1 MLIVIAVLLIPFRTN
16 VKPRNKSQIENAAF
30 EACSGIIIDKLD
42 VKSVLPEL
50 ISCHLL
56 TQKDRQFLINQAH
69 EDYDKIIYLL
79 HCLPRKAN
87 GWFDKFILC
96 LKRSSSSTGHGDI
109 YDSLSVM
116 LKDLEDQSQ
125 SEDITA
131 LVSNPIPVFLK
142 HVDDKEVSN

>member
-1 MLIVIAVLLIPFRTN
+1 MLFVIAVLLIPFRTI

-30 EACSGIIIDKLD
+30 EACFGIIIDKLD
-42 VKSVLPEL
+42 VKSVLPGL

-56 TQKDRQFLINQAH
+56 TPKDRQFLMNQMH

-87 GWFDKFILC
+87 GWFDKVMQC
-96 LKRSSSSTGHGDI
+96 LKQSSSNTGHGDI
-109 YDSLSVM
+109 HDSLSVK
-116 LKDLEDQSQ
+116 LKDLEDQSR